1 MDKLE
6 ISLYVGHGL
15 MDLTD
20 FISIL
25 KSHEFSGPELFEKD
39 VISHFAV
46 FDRKKDGYISQNDFI
61 EILTQMQEVFSAQV
75 CLSAQLLIAYIC
87 LRKLRVRMLLIILRC
102 RTVADIDIDIDLSRW

>member
-1 MDKLE
+1 
-6 ISLYVGHGL
+6 

-61 EILTQMQEVFSAQV
+61 EILTQMQESFSTEV
-75 CLSAQLLIAYIC
+75 CLPAQLHTC
-87 LRKLRVRMLLIILRC
+87 LRNTSCLRAWRLACCLLCTCDACIE
-102 RTVADIDIDIDLSRW
+102 